1 MSDVPNH
8 KSLRTVSMQT
18 RGIVAMGGILGYELD
33 LRKISR
39 EEREAIRS
47 QIAFYKENEALIR
60 TGNYSRLEIPFGESN
75 FSTWCFWDDGAQ
87 TMLVSCVQLRNVPNA
102 PIKFI
107 RLPMAD
113 EAAVY
118 MEEETG
124 SMIHGSVLRHV
135 GFLAVLGEI
144 ANECQYAPDGAA
156 KVWKFIR
163 QNR

>member
-1 MSDVPNH
+1 
-8 KSLRTVSMQT
+8 
-18 RGIVAMGGILGYELD
+18 MGGILGYELD

-118 MEEETG
+118 MEEEL
-124 SMIHGSVLRHV
+124 SLIH
-135 GFLAVLGEI
+135 I
-144 ANECQYAPDGAA
+144 
-156 KVWKFIR
+156 
-163 QNR
+163 